1 MHHVGRS
8 GFFASS
14 VLSSIPT
21 ASYWGSAILVINDF
35 TPKTTISTTS
45 TSSINICAVVDP
57 THPQMVP
64 FIVGHP
70 KYRMSLGASSR
81 PKHSTKIW
89 QHIKKVKG
97 QMIIV
102 PNRIRNWWKKP
113 EKRMEDQILESPWKL
128 QPASTST
135 STWSSSVLG
144 SHRFLRAPYGSVIH
158 GAPFKVLPHPE
169 GGKNK
174 LQNYKTKG
182 HQQMSQSR
190 YKLRNLW
197 EKKWKSSSFYVTCYF
212 HGPVLN
218 LQEKQSK
225 NEYACKIM
233 GCPKH

>member
-97 QMIIV
+97 QMIMV

-135 STWSSSVLG
+135 STWSLFG
-144 SHRFLRAPYGSVIH
+144 FRKPPLPEGSVRLRDSR
-158 GAPFKVLPHPE
+158 GPF
-169 GGKNK
+169 
-174 LQNYKTKG
+174 
-182 HQQMSQSR
+182 
-190 YKLRNLW
+190 
-197 EKKWKSSSFYVTCYF
+197 
-212 HGPVLN
+212 
-218 LQEKQSK
+218 
-225 NEYACKIM
+225 
-233 GCPKH
+233 